1 MYNNIEKKYHFIFS
15 FWIMVPLLVEVVQV
29 YTMGKGA
36 LYTIL
41 LNIVG
46 LLCSLYTIRKDI
58 HVTDFKPLFFIYLF
72 YIGNYLLFPQN
83 NKYFLE
89 TSVYI
94 LLFIYLPIG
103 ALVVRKITDWDGFFD
118 VFKWFSFIA
127 VLCGVFITMLSQV
140 EILAEFFSYMDF
152 SYFIIPFIG
161 GCYIAFRTRWRN

>member
-58 HVTDFKPLFFIYLF
+58 RVTDFKPLFFIY
-72 YIGNYLLFPQN
+72 
-83 NKYFLE
+83 
-89 TSVYI
+89 
-94 LLFIYLPIG
+94 
-103 ALVVRKITDWDGFFD
+103 
-118 VFKWFSFIA
+118 
-127 VLCGVFITMLSQV
+127 
-140 EILAEFFSYMDF
+140 
-152 SYFIIPFIG
+152 
-161 GCYIAFRTRWRN
+161 